1 MVHRAFGEDIIK
13 LLGVRAVFFF
23 RELIFFDRELIR
35 LGWAF
40 AHDQPQLIQVISLEL
55 IGTAKASHNSDENA
69 E

>member
-40 AHDQPQLIQVISLEL
+40 AHQPQLIQVNSLEP
-55 IGTAKASHNSDENA
+55 IGTAKASHNSDEDDV
-69 E
+69 